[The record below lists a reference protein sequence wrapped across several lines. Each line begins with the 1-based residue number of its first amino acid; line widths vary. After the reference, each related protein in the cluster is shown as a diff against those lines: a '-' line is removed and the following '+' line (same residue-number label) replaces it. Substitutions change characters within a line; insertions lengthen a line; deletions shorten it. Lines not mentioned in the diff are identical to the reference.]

1 MEQLLRASIGINL
14 KNDPKRP
21 DFEAAYGGRDF
32 NESFFFT
39 TMQNRWAR
47 WIPQNAPRYKWKSS
61 YSFSYLSAFAIA
73 LPPHKCSWTGPTP
86 LLSDATQKQKAEW
99 WLGFHPTL
107 QWQRR
112 WKPHSHALHQAPS
125 RTRQWKLFARTQ
137 FPHAASNLPHD
148 HAAHNTTASRF
159 APPAPLFTF
168 VCSICRDV
176 LLLPVPWM
184 LVRVNHG
191 NVV

>member
-1 MEQLLRASIGINL
+1 VDSAERTALQMKELIQFQLFIRFCHSLTPSRVLLNRSYAPALR
-14 KNDPKRP
+14 R
-21 DFEAAYGGRDF
+21 
-32 NESFFFT
+32 
-39 TMQNRWAR
+39 
-47 WIPQNAPRYKWKSS
+47 
-61 YSFSYLSAFAIA
+61 
-73 LPPHKCSWTGPTP
+73 
-86 LLSDATQKQKAEW
+86 DATQKQKAEW
-99 WLGFHPTL
+99 WLGFHPAL

-112 WKPHSHALHQAPS
+112 WKPHSRALRQAPS

-176 LLLPVPWM
+176 LLLPVP
-184 LVRVNHG
+184 
-191 NVV
+191 